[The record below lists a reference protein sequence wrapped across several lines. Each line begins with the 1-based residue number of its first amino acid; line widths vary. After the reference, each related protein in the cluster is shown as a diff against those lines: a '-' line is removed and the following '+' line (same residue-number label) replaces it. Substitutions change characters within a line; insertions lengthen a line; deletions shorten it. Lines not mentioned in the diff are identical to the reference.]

1 MVEVN
6 TESFPT
12 LPPYRGYWR
21 AVYYTPIRGS
31 REKLA
36 AFVIS
41 VGDDGQ
47 TCLRSTLREPFIDA
61 AFLHQ
66 AAGVRAQLS
75 FVRDTLSVWLSEP
88 TDDWLPPLSGFEM
101 GPAHPTH
108 ALNIR
113 QIAAQGIVM
122 EAAFAEPAFAD
133 LNQD

>member
-1 MVEVN
+1 MN
-6 TESFPT
+6 AGSFPT

-31 REKLA
+31 REKLT

-66 AAGVRAQLS
+66 AAGVRALLS
-75 FVRDTLSVWLSEP
+75 FIRDTLSLWLSQP
-88 TDDWLPPLSGFEM
+88 TDAWQSPISGFEM
-101 GPAHPTH
+101 GPAHPTQAFH
-108 ALNIR
+108 IR
-113 QIAAQGIVM
+113 QIAAQGIVR